1 MGTAS
6 TATSVT
12 IKDGNGSVVRSID
25 LGGLSAGVHTFSWD
39 GKMDDGSAAPDGK
52 YTVSL
57 AASNGSTQLVAQPLN
72 YAYVNGVSTVNN
84 TAKLDLGTMG
94 SRPSMKFIRFSD

>member
-1 MGTAS
+1 
-6 TATSVT
+6 
-12 IKDGNGSVVRSID
+12 
-25 LGGLSAGVHTFSWD
+25 
-39 GKMDDGSAAPDGK
+39 MDDGSAAPDGK

-94 SRPSMKFIRFSD
+94 SATLDEIRQIL